1 MAKPASSKSRRS
13 GGSSVFTG
21 VLIGLTVGA
30 VLAVGVALFVTGNN
44 PFKSGTAT
52 SETEEKTP
60 PPAVEVAPTATPDTA
75 PPPPSPE
82 SEVAPEAAPSF
93 DFYKVLPGD
102 TPSDL
107 PPVPDTT
114 ANHPL
119 YYLQAGAFQ
128 NADDADNLK
137 AQLALLGV
145 EAEIQSTEI
154 AGKGMFHRVRVGPLR
169 AMDEVNSTRSL
180 LTQNNIPATLVKE
193 TPVPQEKP

>member
-1 MAKPASSKSRRS
+1 MAKPASSKSKRS

-21 VLIGLTVGA
+21 VLIGLAVGA

-44 PFKSGTAT
+44 PFKSGVAT
-52 SETEEKTP
+52 PETQEITP

-75 PPPPSPE
+75 PPPVE
-82 SEVAPEAAPSF
+82 PEAAPSF

-102 TPSDL
+102 SPNEP
-107 PPVPDTT
+107 PPVPDT
-114 ANHPL
+114 APNQPL

-145 EAEIQSTEI
+145 EAEIQTTEI
-154 AGKGMFHRVRVGPLR
+154 AGKGMFHRVRVGPMR